1 MVTDRLES
9 TASIPFQS
17 LMVGDEFAVRYVPQS
32 RYFQV
37 QELGI
42 TGLSLN
48 HAQIDQ
54 LNETGALTVVRSVTL
69 ENGVTRTDVSSGATH
84 SDILITNQ

>member
-1 MVTDRLES
+1 
-9 TASIPFQS
+9 
-17 LMVGDEFAVRYVPQS
+17 MVGDEFAVRYVPQS

-48 HAQIDQ
+48 HAQVDQ
-54 LNETGALTVVRSVTL
+54 LNEKRALTVVRSVTL
-69 ENGVTRTDVSSGATH
+69 ENGVTRADVSSGSLQ
-84 SDILITNQ
+84 SDVLITNQ